1 MKSDIIYK
9 EAMILPLFVEIV
21 IGFIVAVIAY
31 NLIHYFFI
39 TRPIDKGHNQT
50 LKILNGLVNNLL
62 EKEKNEIIEVHDLSN
77 IWGRNIYAFE
87 YVISKCQ
94 TDESN
99 DELINQIKEAIDEAN
114 QSKRF
119 NHEVVLTDSFVRDNQ
134 VHVDLAYLLNAAT
147 YEYVLDMRQLN
158 KVN

>member
-1 MKSDIIYK
+1 
-9 EAMILPLFVEIV
+9 MILPLFVEIV

-99 DELINQIKEAIDEAN
+99 DELINKIKEAINEAN
-114 QSKRF
+114 ESKRF
-119 NHEVVLTDSFVRDNQ
+119 NHDVVLTDSFVRDNQ

>member
-1 MKSDIIYK
+1 
-9 EAMILPLFVEIV
+9 MILPLFVEIV

-31 NLIHYFFI
+31 NLIHYCFI

-62 EKEKNEIIEVHDLSN
+62 ENQKNEIIEVHDLSN

-87 YVISKCQ
+87 YVISKCE

-99 DELINQIKEAIDEAN
+99 DELINQIKEAINEAN

>member
-1 MKSDIIYK
+1 
-9 EAMILPLFVEIV
+9 MILPLFLEIV

-62 EKEKNEIIEVHDLSN
+62 EKEKKEIIEVHDLSN

-87 YVISKCQ
+87 YVISQYK
-94 TDESN
+94 TDELN
-99 DELINQIKEAIDEAN
+99 DKLINKIKEAIDEAN

>member
-1 MKSDIIYK
+1 M
-9 EAMILPLFVEIV
+9 
-21 IGFIVAVIAY
+21 
-31 NLIHYFFI
+31 
-39 TRPIDKGHNQT
+39 
-50 LKILNGLVNNLL
+50 
-62 EKEKNEIIEVHDLSN
+62 SN

-87 YVISKCQ
+87 YVISQYK
-94 TDESN
+94 TDELN
-99 DELINQIKEAIDEAN
+99 DKLINKIKEAIDEAN

>member
-1 MKSDIIYK
+1 
-9 EAMILPLFVEIV
+9 MILSLFVEIV

-94 TDESN
+94 TDELN
-99 DELINQIKEAIDEAN
+99 DELINKIKEAINEAN

>member
-1 MKSDIIYK
+1 
-9 EAMILPLFVEIV
+9 MILPLFVEIV

-94 TDESN
+94 TDELN
-99 DELINQIKEAIDEAN
+99 DELINQIKEAINEAN

-147 YEYVLDMRQLN
+147 YEYVLDMHQLN

>member
-1 MKSDIIYK
+1 M
-9 EAMILPLFVEIV
+9 PLFVEII

-50 LKILNGLVNNLL
+50 LKILNGLVNNIL
-62 EKEKNEIIEVHDLSN
+62 ENEKNEIIEVHDLSN

-87 YVISKCQ
+87 YVISQCQ
-94 TDESN
+94 TDELN
-99 DELINQIKEAIDEAN
+99 GDLINRIKYAIKVAN
-114 QSKRF
+114 ESKRF
-119 NHEVVLTDSFVRDNQ
+119 NHEVVLTDSFVRDKQ
-134 VHVDLAYLLNAAT
+134 VHVDLAYLLNSAT

>member
-1 MKSDIIYK
+1 M
-9 EAMILPLFVEIV
+9 PLFVEIV

-94 TDESN
+94 TDELN
-99 DELINQIKEAIDEAN
+99 DELINKIKEAINEAN

>member
-1 MKSDIIYK
+1 
-9 EAMILPLFVEIV
+9 MILPLFVEIV

-62 EKEKNEIIEVHDLSN
+62 ENQKNEIIEVHDLSN

-94 TDESN
+94 TDELN
-99 DELINQIKEAIDEAN
+99 DELINQIKEAINEAN

>member
-1 MKSDIIYK
+1 
-9 EAMILPLFVEIV
+9 MILPLFVEIV

-94 TDESN
+94 TDELN
-99 DELINQIKEAIDEAN
+99 DELINKIKEAINEAN

>member
-1 MKSDIIYK
+1 
-9 EAMILPLFVEIV
+9 MILPLFVEIV

-31 NLIHYFFI
+31 NFIHYFFI

-94 TDESN
+94 TDELN
-99 DELINQIKEAIDEAN
+99 DELINKIKEAINEAN

>member
-1 MKSDIIYK
+1 
-9 EAMILPLFVEIV
+9 MILPLFIEIV

-99 DELINQIKEAIDEAN
+99 DELINQIKEAINEAN
-114 QSKRF
+114 ESKRF
-119 NHEVVLTDSFVRDNQ
+119 NHDVVLTDSFVRDNQ

>member
-1 MKSDIIYK
+1 M
-9 EAMILPLFVEIV
+9 PLFVEIV

>member
-1 MKSDIIYK
+1 
-9 EAMILPLFVEIV
+9 MILPLFVEIV

-99 DELINQIKEAIDEAN
+99 DELINQIKEAINEAN
-114 QSKRF
+114 ESKRF
-119 NHEVVLTDSFVRDNQ
+119 NHDVVLTDSFVRDNQ

>member
-1 MKSDIIYK
+1 
-9 EAMILPLFVEIV
+9 MILPLFVEIV

-62 EKEKNEIIEVHDLSN
+62 EKEKKEIIEVHDLSN

-87 YVISKCQ
+87 YVISQYQ
-94 TDESN
+94 TDELN
-99 DELINQIKEAIDEAN
+99 DKLINKIKEAIDEAN

>member
-1 MKSDIIYK
+1 
-9 EAMILPLFVEIV
+9 MILPLFVEIV

-39 TRPIDKGHNQT
+39 TRPIDKGHNET

-62 EKEKNEIIEVHDLSN
+62 ENQKNEIVEVHDLSN
-77 IWGRNIYAFE
+77 VWGRNIYVFE
-87 YVISKCQ
+87 YVISQCQ
-94 TDESN
+94 TDELN
-99 DELINQIKEAIDEAN
+99 DELINKIKDEINEAN
-114 QSKRF
+114 ESKMF
-119 NHEVVLTDSFVRDNQ
+119 NHEVVLTDSFVRENQ

>member
-1 MKSDIIYK
+1 M
-9 EAMILPLFVEIV
+9 PLFVEIV

-62 EKEKNEIIEVHDLSN
+62 EKGKNEIIEVHDLSN

-94 TDESN
+94 TDELN
-99 DELINQIKEAIDEAN
+99 DELINQIKESINEAN

-134 VHVDLAYLLNAAT
+134 VHIDLAYLLNAAT

>member
-1 MKSDIIYK
+1 
-9 EAMILPLFVEIV
+9 MILPLFVEIV

-62 EKEKNEIIEVHDLSN
+62 EKGKNEIIEVHDLSN

-94 TDESN
+94 TDELN
-99 DELINQIKEAIDEAN
+99 DELINQIKEAINEAN
-114 QSKRF
+114 KSKRF

>member
-1 MKSDIIYK
+1 MS
-9 EAMILPLFVEIV
+9 LFVEIV

-94 TDESN
+94 TDELN
-99 DELINQIKEAIDEAN
+99 DELINKIKEAINEAN

>member
-1 MKSDIIYK
+1 
-9 EAMILPLFVEIV
+9 MILPLFVEIV

-94 TDESN
+94 TDELN
-99 DELINQIKEAIDEAN
+99 DELINQIKEAINEAN
-114 QSKRF
+114 QSKSF

>member
-1 MKSDIIYK
+1 
-9 EAMILPLFVEIV
+9 MILPLFVEIV

-39 TRPIDKGHNQT
+39 TRPIDRGHNET
-50 LKILNGLVNNLL
+50 LKILNGLVNNIL

-77 IWGRNIYAFE
+77 VWGRNIYAFE
-87 YVISKCQ
+87 YIISKDQ
-94 TDESN
+94 SDEESH
-99 DELINQIKEAIDEAN
+99 ELIDKIKAAIESAN
-114 QSKRF
+114 VDKMF

-158 KVN
+158 RVN

>member
-1 MKSDIIYK
+1 
-9 EAMILPLFVEIV
+9 MISQ
-21 IGFIVAVIAY
+21 Y
-31 NLIHYFFI
+31 
-39 TRPIDKGHNQT
+39 
-50 LKILNGLVNNLL
+50 
-62 EKEKNEIIEVHDLSN
+62 
-77 IWGRNIYAFE
+77 
-87 YVISKCQ
+87 Q
-94 TDESN
+94 TDELS
-99 DELINQIKEAIDEAN
+99 DKLINKIKEAIDEAN

>member
-1 MKSDIIYK
+1 
-9 EAMILPLFVEIV
+9 MILPLFVEIV
-21 IGFIVAVIAY
+21 IGLIVAVIAY

-94 TDESN
+94 TDELN
-99 DELINQIKEAIDEAN
+99 DELINQIKEAINEAN

>member
-1 MKSDIIYK
+1 
-9 EAMILPLFVEIV
+9 MILPLFVEIV

-62 EKEKNEIIEVHDLSN
+62 EKGKNEIIEVHDLSN

-94 TDESN
+94 TDELN
-99 DELINQIKEAIDEAN
+99 DELINQIKEAINEAN

>member
-1 MKSDIIYK
+1 
-9 EAMILPLFVEIV
+9 MILPLFVEIV

-62 EKEKNEIIEVHDLSN
+62 EKGKNEIIEVHDLSN

-94 TDESN
+94 TDELN
-99 DELINQIKEAIDEAN
+99 DELINQIKESINEAN

>member
-1 MKSDIIYK
+1 
-9 EAMILPLFVEIV
+9 MILPLFVEIV

-77 IWGRNIYAFE
+77 IWRRNIYAFE

-99 DELINQIKEAIDEAN
+99 DELINQIKEAINEAN
-114 QSKRF
+114 ESKRF
-119 NHEVVLTDSFVRDNQ
+119 NHDVVLTDSFVRDNQ

>member
-1 MKSDIIYK
+1 
-9 EAMILPLFVEIV
+9 MILPLFVEIV

-94 TDESN
+94 TDELN
-99 DELINQIKEAIDEAN
+99 DELINQIKEAINEAN

>member
-1 MKSDIIYK
+1 
-9 EAMILPLFVEIV
+9 MILPLFVEIV

-39 TRPIDKGHNQT
+39 TRPIDKGHNET

-62 EKEKNEIIEVHDLSN
+62 ENQKNEIIEVHDLSN
-77 IWGRNIYAFE
+77 VWGRNIYVFE
-87 YVISKCQ
+87 YVISQCQ
-94 TDESN
+94 TDELN
-99 DELINQIKEAIDEAN
+99 DELINKIKDEINEAN
-114 QSKRF
+114 ESKMF
-119 NHEVVLTDSFVRDNQ
+119 NHEVVLTDSFVRENQ

>member
-1 MKSDIIYK
+1 
-9 EAMILPLFVEIV
+9 MILPLFVEIV

-62 EKEKNEIIEVHDLSN
+62 GKRKNEIIEVHDLSN

-94 TDESN
+94 TDELN
-99 DELINQIKEAIDEAN
+99 DELINQIKESINEAN

-134 VHVDLAYLLNAAT
+134 VHIDLAYLLNAAT

>member
-1 MKSDIIYK
+1 
-9 EAMILPLFVEIV
+9 MILPLFVEIV

-50 LKILNGLVNNLL
+50 LKISNGLVNNLL

-99 DELINQIKEAIDEAN
+99 DELINQIKEAINEAN
-114 QSKRF
+114 ESKRF
-119 NHEVVLTDSFVRDNQ
+119 NHDVVLTDSFVRDNQ

>member
-1 MKSDIIYK
+1 M
-9 EAMILPLFVEIV
+9 PLFVEIV

-39 TRPIDKGHNQT
+39 TRPIDKGHNET

-62 EKEKNEIIEVHDLSN
+62 ENQKNEIIEVHDLSN
-77 IWGRNIYAFE
+77 VWGRNIYVFE
-87 YVISKCQ
+87 YVISQCQ
-94 TDESN
+94 TDELN
-99 DELINQIKEAIDEAN
+99 DELINKIKDEINEAN
-114 QSKRF
+114 ESKMF
-119 NHEVVLTDSFVRDNQ
+119 NHEVVLTDSFVRENQ

>member
-1 MKSDIIYK
+1 
-9 EAMILPLFVEIV
+9 MILPLFVEIV

-99 DELINQIKEAIDEAN
+99 DELINQIKEAINEAN

-119 NHEVVLTDSFVRDNQ
+119 NHDVVLTDSFVRDNQ

>member
-1 MKSDIIYK
+1 
-9 EAMILPLFVEIV
+9 MILPLFVEIV

-62 EKEKNEIIEVHDLSN
+62 EKGKNEIIEVHDLSN

-94 TDESN
+94 TDELN
-99 DELINQIKEAIDEAN
+99 DELINQIKESINEAN

-134 VHVDLAYLLNAAT
+134 VHIDLAYLLNAAT

>member
-1 MKSDIIYK
+1 
-9 EAMILPLFVEIV
+9 MILPLFVEIV

-62 EKEKNEIIEVHDLSN
+62 EKGKNEIIEVHDLSN

-87 YVISKCQ
+87 YVIAKCQ
-94 TDESN
+94 TDELN
-99 DELINQIKEAIDEAN
+99 DELINQIKESINEAN

>member
-1 MKSDIIYK
+1 M
-9 EAMILPLFVEIV
+9 PLFVEIV

-94 TDESN
+94 TDELN
-99 DELINQIKEAIDEAN
+99 DELINQIKEAINEAN

>member
-1 MKSDIIYK
+1 
-9 EAMILPLFVEIV
+9 MILPLFVEIV

-94 TDESN
+94 TDELN
-99 DELINQIKEAIDEAN
+99 DELINQIKEAINEAN
-114 QSKRF
+114 ESKRF
-119 NHEVVLTDSFVRDNQ
+119 NHDVVLTDSFVRDNQ

>member
-1 MKSDIIYK
+1 
-9 EAMILPLFVEIV
+9 MILSLFVEIV

-94 TDESN
+94 TDELN
-99 DELINQIKEAIDEAN
+99 DELINQIKEAINEAN